1 MKLNLITIA
10 IVGLLAVAHVG
21 AAQDSEPKP
30 ENVNPII
37 MRVNGDPVYAAEVS
51 LLMQNIQGFLA
62 SQGRQATQ
70 EEIFQVASQRIVEQK
85 LLAQE
90 AGRFGLQPDD
100 DEVQRMLEMSERQAG
115 GREALAQ
122 SLAAGGSS
130 LEQLESMI
138 REMDLGR
145 VFIQKQIQP
154 TIQATDEEVAT
165 FYNEHLDQFTTDE
178 MVHARHILIEVAS
191 DADAETDAAARAKA
205 DAARERALAGEDFA
219 ELAKELSE
227 GPSGPSGG
235 DLGFFEKGRMVQPFD
250 EAVFALEVGEISPV
264 VQTSFGYHVITV
276 VEKRPAGTLSLE
288 EATPR
293 ARAMLVTQKTN
304 MTTAELIQTLG
315 QKADLVFYDENGS
328 PITDAQQQTE
338 TDPTE

>member
-1 MKLNLITIA
+1 MLA
-10 IVGLLAVAHVG
+10 IIGLLVVAHVG
-21 AAQDSEPKP
+21 SAQETQPSPQ
-30 ENVNPII
+30 NVNPII
-37 MRVNGDPVYAAEVS
+37 MKVNGEPVYAAEVS

-62 SQGRQATQ
+62 SQGREASQQ
-70 EEIFQVASQRIVEQK
+70 EIFQVASQRIVEQK

-90 AGRFGLQPDD
+90 ARRFGLQPNE
-100 DEVQRMLEMSERQAG
+100 DEVTRMLQMTEQQAG
-115 GREALAQ
+115 GREALER

-130 LEQLESMI
+130 LEQLEIMI

-145 VFIQKQIQP
+145 VFILEQIQP
-154 TIQATDEEVAT
+154 TIEVTDEEVAT

-178 MVHARHILIEVAS
+178 MVHARHILIEVAP

-205 DAARERALAGEDFA
+205 DAARERAVAGEDFA

-250 EAVFALEVGEISPV
+250 EAAFALEVGEISPV

-276 VEKRPAGTLSLE
+276 EEKRPAGTLSLE
-288 EATPR
+288 EAKPR

-304 MTTAELIQTLG
+304 LTTAELIQTLG
-315 QKADLVFYDENGS
+315 QKADLVFYDENGN
-328 PITDAQQQTE
+328 PVTEEQQPADTE
-338 TDPTE
+338 PTE